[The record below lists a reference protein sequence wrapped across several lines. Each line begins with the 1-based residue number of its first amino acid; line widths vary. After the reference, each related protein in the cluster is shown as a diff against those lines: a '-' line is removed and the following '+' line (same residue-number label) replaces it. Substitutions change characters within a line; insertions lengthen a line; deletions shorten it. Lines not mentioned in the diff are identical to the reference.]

1 MTSINRREPM
11 LLLHGVMGS
20 AAMWRE
26 VTPQLEDDFD
36 LLVPNALGHAG
47 GRLGDS
53 APRPTTIRAIV
64 DDFERSLNE
73 RGWSQAHLVGNSMGG
88 WAALELARR
97 GRALSVCALSPAG
110 MWDGDAISSTS
121 TDSETRRKLRSA
133 RRRGRL
139 FRPTLPLA
147 LKNARIR
154 RFALADQSVHG
165 DRVPARAIVQ
175 VVDDMLACTVAEDL
189 LATDES
195 FALLD
200 PLPCPVLVAWSA
212 RDRIFPVKHFEPRA
226 RQMLPAAQFRR
237 LEDCGH
243 VPMFDNP
250 SLVVQTIRDA
260 TQLPQVHP
268 IKGDAQ

>member
-1 MTSINRREPM
+1 MTSTTGPREPM
-11 LLLHGVMGS
+11 VLLHGVMGS

-26 VTPQLEDDFD
+26 VTPLLSDDFD
-36 LLVPNALGHAG
+36 LLIPNALGHAG
-47 GRLGDS
+47 GR
-53 APRPTTIRAIV
+53 PRSGSSSTTILDIV
-64 DDFERSLNE
+64 DDFERSLDE
-73 RGWSQAHLVGNSMGG
+73 SGVEKAHLVGNSMGG

-139 FRPTLPLA
+139 FRPALPVA
-147 LKNARIR
+147 LKIAKIR

-165 DRVPARAIVQ
+165 DRVAAKAIVQ

-195 FALLD
+195 FPLLD

-226 RQMLPAAQFRR
+226 RLMLPAAQFRR
-237 LEDCGH
+237 LDDCGH

-250 SLVVQTIRDA
+250 TLVADTIRAAVLLCPDP
-260 TQLPQVHP
+260 T
-268 IKGDAQ
+268 KGDSP